1 MEEWNVLVRNIGDSY
16 ENTRLLTDCAETIF
30 RKLASR
36 KIKDMRKFE
45 QHLGPD
51 YEQLLE
57 ELKFPETMVQ
67 DLLKND
73 EFFHLTLKLQ
83 AKYKR

>member
-1 MEEWNVLVRNIGDSY
+1 MEEWNILVRNISDHY

-30 RKLASR
+30 RKLSKR
-36 KIKDMRKFE
+36 IKDIKKFE
-45 QHLGPD
+45 QRLGIE
-51 YEQLLE
+51 YEQLIE

-73 EFFHLTLKLQ
+73 DFFYLTLVLTKI
-83 AKYKR
+83 YRN